1 MFRQLVPWDSN
12 QLWHEWRFSGFQHW
26 GGEQLNGN
34 EDEYFWVPGAQD
46 KTAFDL
52 ACLSDK
58 YDVTKTDKK
67 NFSDD
72 GQMANVSGYI
82 HAVSKEDR
90 SDHFDIEMDLVSFL
104 TDPNA
109 LHLMI
114 RCPQN
119 RKDVVQKCINENYK
133 FLGQYPDEY
142 PTTYKQRTL
151 TKPTPFSEKYIED

>member
-1 MFRQLVPWDSN
+1 MFRQLVPWDPK

-34 EDEYFWVPGAQD
+34 EDEYFWVPKAQG

-67 NFSDD
+67 NFSED

-82 HAVSKEDR
+82 HAVSKADR

-114 RCPQN
+114 RCPQTH
-119 RKDVVQKCINENYK
+119 KDVVQKCINENYK
-133 FLGQYPDEY
+133 FWGQY

-151 TKPTPFSEKYIED
+151 TKPTPFSEKYTED